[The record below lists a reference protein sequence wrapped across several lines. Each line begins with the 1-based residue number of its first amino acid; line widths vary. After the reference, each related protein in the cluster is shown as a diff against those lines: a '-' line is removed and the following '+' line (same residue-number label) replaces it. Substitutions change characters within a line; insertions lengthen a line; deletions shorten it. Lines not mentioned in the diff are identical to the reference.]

1 MHSVDA
7 ASSCVVVAAAAAV
20 DVVVA
25 SSCVVV
31 VVVVV
36 FGCGS
41 EVKAQSGVGCSSSM
55 DLPLPDL
62 SLEDC
67 QQHTVNKQS
76 ACSQRT
82 VDIELTDGLRQTVNS
97 VAAVAVAVDCSKQL
111 SRSSSSSGSRL

>member
-31 VVVVV
+31 VVV

-41 EVKAQSGVGCSSSM
+41 EVKIWLCLKRVGSENALNHWANIGCSPYGSEAAWRCVQLRPM
-55 DLPLPDL
+55 
-62 SLEDC
+62 
-67 QQHTVNKQS
+67 
-76 ACSQRT
+76 
-82 VDIELTDGLRQTVNS
+82 LTLLRGT
-97 VAAVAVAVDCSKQL
+97 
-111 SRSSSSSGSRL
+111 GSRRAQCLDTPPA